1 MYLEDFKDIVTRLE
15 QDININNKYLDEIS
29 KFPLD
34 LTSLI
39 CENEYINTVEFQNE
53 YLQRFIFGEEL
64 YDWVSWYLYDRKGW
78 GREND
83 EYIVDY
89 DGVKYLV
96 QDIDSFVDFTKHALG
111 LKMKPTGG

>member
-15 QDININNKYLDEIS
+15 NDIIINNKYFDELS
-29 KFPLD
+29 KFRLD

-39 CENEYINTVEFQNE
+39 CENEYINTVEHQNE
-53 YLQRFIFGEEL
+53 YLQKFIFGEEL
-64 YDWVSWYLYDRKGW
+64 YDWVYWYLYDRKGW
-78 GREND
+78 GID
-83 EYIVDY
+83 EYKVEY

-96 QDIDSFVDFTKHALG
+96 QDIDSFVDFAKHALG